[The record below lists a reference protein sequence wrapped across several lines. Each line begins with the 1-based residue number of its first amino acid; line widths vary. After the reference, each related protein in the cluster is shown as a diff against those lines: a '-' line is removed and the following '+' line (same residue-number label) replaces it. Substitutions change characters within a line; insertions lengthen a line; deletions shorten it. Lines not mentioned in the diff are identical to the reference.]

1 MLDANTVRNV
11 NLASHCTVQ
20 NEECLKIVYEY
31 TFHCN
36 SIWGNRCIQLC
47 WKNQKLMNI
56 SMKVN
61 GGNQTLLEESNAL
74 TISMKVKCCNPT
86 LLEKK

>member
-1 MLDANTVRNV
+1 
-11 NLASHCTVQ
+11 
-20 NEECLKIVYEY
+20 
-31 TFHCN
+31 
-36 SIWGNRCIQLC
+36 
-47 WKNQKLMNI
+47 MNI